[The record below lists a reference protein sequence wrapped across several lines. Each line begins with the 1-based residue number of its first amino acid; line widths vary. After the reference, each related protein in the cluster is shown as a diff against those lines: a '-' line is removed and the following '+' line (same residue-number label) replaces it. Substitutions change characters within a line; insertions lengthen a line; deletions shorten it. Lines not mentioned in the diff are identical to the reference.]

1 MTETKV
7 NSSFLNK
14 LKSTRVNSFQKLPE
28 ITGQTLDGFHV
39 NSRLDIMSGEADIYL
54 CSKTDAADSKRYILK
69 YYRRENAVKQD
80 ILNKLREVRSP
91 FVATLES
98 YGVYEGHQYVI
109 RPYYEMPALS
119 DVLASGERFSGEE
132 LKTLIIPSVIEGLKS
147 VHEAGIL
154 HKDLKPGNL
163 IPDDTGEHI
172 VLIDFGIS
180 SDAGNNTFV
189 VTQTGMTPFYAA
201 PEALQGIFHR
211 ETDYYAL
218 GITVYELYT
227 GQTPFQNAGLSAEE
241 AARLASI
248 NKIEFPED
256 FPEDLK
262 RLVQGLTY
270 KDLSH
275 RNEPDNPNR
284 RWGYPE
290 VKRWLAGEDVPVPGE
305 SAEVASGEFPHK
317 FLPYRFEDEVLNTPE
332 ELARAMLKKP
342 MQGIRDLGRGL
353 LTHHFGYLDSKKSEI
368 CQKAENLLGSGKSA
382 NLRIFHDA
390 MYALT
395 PGVKGI
401 FLAGREFGSFQELS
415 EHIFDLAVRGSGN
428 DGAAKKEAD
437 EAFLLISSGVWI
449 NYTGGADPQSP
460 EKIAD
465 RRILEAIKE
474 IATHGGADPNDALLA
489 MGYSFSEK
497 CRKAVCLGRTFD
509 SLAAFGKE
517 LAEIASSGNEEDPFL
532 QEALRVFRGGSL
544 SIFVSLALG
553 NPPEITAVLRDL
565 KENMDEEYLAKA
577 PRCLQGFYL
586 GYRLSGY
593 LKFRLGDYVFEG
605 MPDFDTKMTALENED
620 RAQYLRLIKTW
631 SHVLVIMQRIVP
643 AETQKGILEKRIT
656 DLSTAVFGDYEYQ
669 FKNSAEFMSFLR
681 ELEDG
686 KRYAE
691 LKSLRSRY
699 GWPLRQLDKDLW
711 KSDASEELTAA
722 VSRIPFLDSI
732 LSFPGEFIKSF
743 SHKPEACSITAGG
756 ITYHVPVPG
765 SFITFGRWQQGSH
778 EGSSPIEWLVLDQ
791 SETELLA
798 VSRFALDVIPYH
810 DEMADITWTDCDLRR
825 WLNSDFLN
833 GAFTPEERESIAVS
847 WLPNASNPESNAS
860 GGHKTRDRI
869 FCLSLQEAGKYFRS
883 DADRVC
889 SPTPHTL
896 SRGAFAG
903 ENRQHCLWW
912 LRSPG
917 FHSNNAAL
925 VHRSGTLLVYGFP
938 VNDREIAVRPA
949 LRLKLSRG

>member
-1 MTETKV
+1 M
-7 NSSFLNK
+7 NK

-91 FVATLES
+91 FVAALES

-132 LKTLIIPSVIEGLKS
+132 LKTLIIPSVIEGLRS

-284 RWGYPE
+284 RWGYAE
-290 VKRWLAGEDVPVPGE
+290 VKRWLAGENVPVPGE
-305 SAEVASGEFPHK
+305 NAEAAFGEFPRK

-332 ELARAMLKKP
+332 ELIRAMLKKP
-342 MQGIRDLGRGL
+342 EQGIRDLGRGL
-353 LTHHFGYLDSKKSEI
+353 LTHHFGYLNSKKAAI
-368 CQKAENLLGSGKSA
+368 CQKAEQALGSGKSA
-382 NLRIFHDA
+382 NFRIFHDV
-390 MYALT
+390 MYALA
-395 PGVKGI
+395 PEAKGL
-401 FLAGREFGSFQELS
+401 FLGGREFSSFQDLS
-415 EHIFDLAVRGSGN
+415 EHVFDLAVRLSGN
-428 DGAAKKEAD
+428 DGTARKEAD
-437 EAFLLISSGVWI
+437 EAFLLLSSGSWI
-449 NYTGGADPQSP
+449 NYSGNADPQSP

-465 RRILEAIKE
+465 RRILETIKE
-474 IATHGGADPNDALLA
+474 MVTRGGTDPDDALLA
-489 MGYSFSEK
+489 MGYLFSEK

-509 SLAAFGKE
+509 TLADFGR
-517 LAEIASSGNEEDPFL
+517 EITETASAGNEEDPFL
-532 QEALRVFRGGSL
+532 IEALRIFRAGSL
-544 SIFVSLALG
+544 GIFASLALG
-553 NPPEITAVLRDL
+553 NPPEITDLLRDL
-565 KENMDEEYLAKA
+565 KENMAEVYLDKA

-593 LKFRLGDYVFEG
+593 LKFRLGEYVFDG
-605 MPDFDTKMTALENED
+605 IQDFDARMTALENED
-620 RAQYLRLIKTW
+620 QAQYLRLIRAW

-669 FKNSAEFMSFLR
+669 FKNSAEFLSFIR
-681 ELEDG
+681 ELEEG
-686 KRYAE
+686 RRYAE
-691 LKSLRSRY
+691 LRSLRARY
-699 GWPLRQLDKDLW
+699 GWPLQALDRDLW
-711 KSDASEELTAA
+711 KSGASEELAAA
-722 VSRIPFLDSI
+722 VSRIPLLDRI
-732 LSFPGEFIKSF
+732 LSFPGDFFKSF
-743 SHKPEACSITAGG
+743 SRHPEACAITAGG

-765 SFITFGRWQQGSH
+765 TSIFFGRWQQASADRI
-778 EGSSPIEWLVLDQ
+778 SPIEWLVLEN
-791 SETELLA
+791 SGTEIL
-798 VSRFALDVIPYH
+798 VISRFALDVIPCH
-810 DEMADITWTDCDLRR
+810 NEAMDITWSDCDLRH
-825 WLNSDFLN
+825 WLNNDFLN
-833 GAFTPEERESIAVS
+833 AAFTPEEQASIAYS
-847 WLPNASNPESNAS
+847 WLPNISNPESNS
-860 GGHKTRDRI
+860 GGGYKSRDRI
-869 FCLSLQEAGKYFRS
+869 FCLSLQEAEKYFKS
-883 DADRVC
+883 DADRAC
-889 SPTPHTL
+889 SPTPYTL

-903 ENRQHCLWW
+903 ENRQRCLWW

-917 FHSNNAAL
+917 FHNNHAAL
-925 VHRSGTLLVYGFP
+925 IHRSGSLLVYGFP

-949 LRLKLSRG
+949 LRMKISR